1 MKTIT
6 QYQPMIFSRL
16 AAVAH
21 ERVWRRRQFRNEA
34 LRALAY
40 VALGLWLAADTG
52 CVAWDWQFWLMF
64 TPMFAASE
72 LALHEVSRG

>member
-21 ERVWRRRQFRNEA
+21 ERVWRRRQFRNES
-34 LRALAY
+34 LRILSY
-40 VALGLWLAADTG
+40 VALGFWLAADTG
-52 CVAWDWQFWLMF
+52 YVAWDWQFWLMF
-64 TPMFAASE
+64 APVFAAGE
-72 LALHEVSRG
+72 LALREMLRG